1 MTSFR
6 KSYTLIAFYCC
17 VLFKKT
23 FCVSLMHSKTEVYK
37 MSRLWIFNRGF
48 ALLREKKKMAFSD
61 VLPREKRGRFL
72 QESYNTGLRG
82 GGFLD
87 FFSLSRS
94 CFESRKDNIMI
105 WSQKLHYSMVLFFS
119 LQSLTETRVSSQFD
133 LSVWVRSSFTAMPLA
148 GVILP
153 SPIQG
158 LHEVVQPTSPN
169 ITIASHL
176 PWILSCSIA
185 TAHSHSIPFPF
196 LQGPHKVNP
205 NLFARDG
212 LIITLTCL
220 ASCSLHRDN
229 RVLLLIHMLLFALYF
244 IYLD

>member
-61 VLPREKRGRFL
+61 VLPRKKRGRFL

-105 WSQKLHYSMVLFFS
+105 WSQKLHYSMVLFFFSPVTDRNKSVISIWSFS
-119 LQSLTETRVSSQFD
+119 LSKIFLHSNATG
-133 LSVWVRSSFTAMPLA
+133 WGHPSFT
-148 GVILP
+148 
-153 SPIQG
+153 
-158 LHEVVQPTSPN
+158 HTR
-169 ITIASHL
+169 ASR
-176 PWILSCSIA
+176 SCA
-185 TAHSHSIPFPF
+185 AY
-196 LQGPHKVNP
+196 
-205 NLFARDG
+205 
-212 LIITLTCL
+212 LT
-220 ASCSLHRDN
+220 
-229 RVLLLIHMLLFALYF
+229 
-244 IYLD
+244 

>member
-1 MTSFR
+1 MYCQR
-6 KSYTLIAFYCC
+6 KKEGDFSRNLITLGY
-17 VLFKKT
+17 V
-23 FCVSLMHSKTEVYK
+23 VGV
-37 MSRLWIFNRGF
+37 
-48 ALLREKKKMAFSD
+48 
-61 VLPREKRGRFL
+61 
-72 QESYNTGLRG
+72 
-82 GGFLD
+82 FLD

-148 GVILP
+148 GVIRP

-220 ASCSLHRDN
+220 ASRSLHRDN

>member
-1 MTSFR
+1 MYCQGKKERDFSRNLITLGYVVGGFWTSF
-6 KSYTLIAFYCC
+6 LCQDL
-17 VLFKKT
+17 VLKT
-23 FCVSLMHSKTEVYK
+23 
-37 MSRLWIFNRGF
+37 
-48 ALLREKKKMAFSD
+48 
-61 VLPREKRGRFL
+61 
-72 QESYNTGLRG
+72 
-82 GGFLD
+82 
-87 FFSLSRS
+87 
-94 CFESRKDNIMI
+94 RKDNIMT
-105 WSQKLHYSMVLFFS
+105 WSMKLHYSMVLFFS

-148 GVILP
+148 GVICP

-220 ASCSLHRDN
+220 ASRSLHRDN
-229 RVLLLIHMLLFALYF
+229 RALLLIHMQLFALYF
-244 IYLD
+244 IYLDSKSYRSLLSQRKLKTATAFRWMGVKCPQLTGISHHFSIILFTGWSNNPVLGKTF